1 LPSQLLLKS
10 LRGITK
16 ISSFTSP
23 DFVEQKVGPQ
33 KLIFLQ
39 KRSLGKIVMLEIYK
53 VGIKKAA
60 MPGKRMTA

>member
-1 LPSQLLLKS
+1 VGQACLLPLYLLRLPSQLLLKS

-33 KLIFLQ
+33 QMIFLQ
-39 KRSLGKIVMLEIYK
+39 KSSLGKMVMLEI
-53 VGIKKAA
+53 
-60 MPGKRMTA
+60 